1 MNRTLTRIAAILA
14 FVIGAM
20 AIVAGGQVLLGKVP
34 DYYVINWLPTY
45 NFTMGVLTDFLTAF
59 LIWNNSKYAMP
70 AAIGTFSAHAIV
82 MLILQAAYREVVA
95 PDSIVAMSVR
105 LAVWL
110 IILAL
115 MFFQSRKNRAAI

>member
-1 MNRTLTRIAAILA
+1 MNRTLSRIAASLA

-34 DYYVINWLPTY
+34 DYYVIDWLPAY
-45 NFTMGVLTDFLTAF
+45 NFTMGLLTDFLIAL
-59 LIWNNSKYAMP
+59 LIWNNSKWAMP

-82 MLILQAAYREVVA
+82 MLILQTAYREVVA

-115 MFFQSRKNRAAI
+115 MLFQSRKTKATA